1 MTSAPADLCRRV
13 VHLRIEC
20 AIDAR
25 AQNQCELARSKRLRE
40 IRWVK
45 IEKAGEIR
53 RPFVLL
59 CTTSKHYLRFLAAF
73 FAPPRFL
80 LADLRPDFFV
90 ADFFFLVAMIHSP
103 L

>member
-1 MTSAPADLCRRV
+1 MND
-13 VHLRIEC
+13 E
-20 AIDAR
+20 R
-25 AQNQCELARSKRLRE
+25 AGRTLPARSASVLVAQRDVLRA
-40 IRWVK
+40 